1 MQVSKKLRSR
11 PAHRALQCRD
21 LPFDSYARGCH
32 RNPPYVLHMRRVS
45 APDPAVSDQVGA
57 FLDLED
63 EHQFVARL
71 IDVSLDPWEI
81 VLIHS
86 QVGKALGHRKVLK
99 HELLA
104 LEALEARESEL

>member
-1 MQVSKKLRSR
+1 MLG
-11 PAHRALQCRD
+11 AATE
-21 LPFDSYARGCH
+21 
-32 RNPPYVLHMRRVS
+32 NPPYVLHMRRAS

-81 VLIHS
+81 VLLHS
-86 QVGKALGHRKVLK
+86 QVGKELGHRKVLK
-99 HELLA
+99 HELLLAA
-104 LEALEARESEL
+104 LSWGEPHSR